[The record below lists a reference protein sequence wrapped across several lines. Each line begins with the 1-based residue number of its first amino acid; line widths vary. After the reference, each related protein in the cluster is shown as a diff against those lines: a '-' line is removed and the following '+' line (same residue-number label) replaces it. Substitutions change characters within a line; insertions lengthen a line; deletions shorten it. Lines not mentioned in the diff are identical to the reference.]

1 MTDIQKTIE
10 AVWKIES
17 TRLMA
22 GIARVTPRYR
32 HCRGTSPGRFG
43 YCPRGVA
50 RGRHSRKS
58 LTQRGISFEPLDNG
72 IRSSDEATRV
82 QRIADTLDAAKQV
95 SVGL

>member
-1 MTDIQKTIE
+1 
-10 AVWKIES
+10 
-17 TRLMA
+17 
-22 GIARVTPRYR
+22 
-32 HCRGTSPGRFG
+32 
-43 YCPRGVA
+43 
-50 RGRHSRKS
+50 